1 MEEQTTW
8 KGHSLTLLVFAGIVV
23 LCSIFFILGMLVG
36 RQQGQKI
43 ASISATVEAATTK
56 PEAKPALVEEEKP
69 ELTFFNSVEKEKASP
84 ALEPAPAADPP
95 RPPEPAKNAEPQP
108 QAESINYQVG
118 AVKKSRDA
126 DKLLAEVKKKGFK
139 AFIMA
144 PPHGEANPFFR
155 VQVGPFSDVI
165 EAESA
170 RKSLEAAGYKPI
182 LKK

>member
-8 KGHSLTLLVFAGIVV
+8 KGHSLTLLVFAGIVA
-23 LCSIFFILGMLVG
+23 LSSIFFMLGMLVG

-43 ASISATVEAATTK
+43 ASIATAEAATTK
-56 PEAKPALVEEEKP
+56 SDAKPALAEEEKP
-69 ELTFFNSVEKEKASP
+69 ELTFFNSVEKEKAAP

-95 RPPEPAKNAEPQP
+95 PPESLKQAEPQTP
-108 QAESINYQVG
+108 RDSINYQVG

-126 DKLLAEVKKKGFK
+126 DKLLAAVKKKGFK
-139 AFIMA
+139 GFILA
-144 PPHGEANPFFR
+144 PAPGEANPFFR

-170 RKSLEAAGYKPI
+170 RKSLEASGYKPI

>member
-43 ASISATVEAATTK
+43 ASIATAEAATTK
-56 PEAKPALVEEEKP
+56 PDAKPAPVEEKP
-69 ELTFFNSVEKEKASP
+69 ELTFFASVEKEKAAP
-84 ALEPAPAADPP
+84 ALERAPELDRPAPLEAPSK
-95 RPPEPAKNAEPQP
+95 PEPSASSN
-108 QAESINYQVG
+108 SINFQIG

-126 DKLLAEVKKKGFK
+126 DKLLGEVKKNGFK
-139 AFIMA
+139 AFILA
-144 PPHGEANPFFR
+144 PSPGEPNPFFR
-155 VQVGPFSDVI
+155 VQVGPFSDAI

>member
-8 KGHSLTLLVFAGIVV
+8 KGHSLTLLVFAGIVA

-43 ASISATVEAATTK
+43 ASITTAEAATTK
-56 PEAKPALVEEEKP
+56 PDAKPAPEEEKT
-69 ELTFFNSVEKEKASP
+69 ELTFFKSVEKEKAES
-84 ALEPAPAADPP
+84 ALEPAPDPP
-95 RPPEPAKNAEPQP
+95 KPERSTKPEPSVPAN
-108 QAESINYQVG
+108 SINFQVG

-126 DKLLAEVKKKGFK
+126 DKLLGEVKQKGFK
-139 AFIMA
+139 AFILA
-144 PPHGEANPFFR
+144 PSPGEANPFFR
-155 VQVGPFSDVI
+155 VQVGPFSDTVQ
-165 EAESA
+165 AESA

>member
-43 ASISATVEAATTK
+43 ASIATAEAATTK
-56 PEAKPALVEEEKP
+56 TDSKPAPVEEKP
-69 ELTFFNSVEKEKASP
+69 ELTFFNSVEKEKAAP
-84 ALEPAPAADPP
+84 ALERARDLDPPASLETPAKSGPSAPA
-95 RPPEPAKNAEPQP
+95 N
-108 QAESINYQVG
+108 SINFQIG

-126 DKLLAEVKKKGFK
+126 EKLLGEVKKKGFK
-139 AFIMA
+139 AFILA
-144 PPHGEANPFFR
+144 PSAGEANPFFR
-155 VQVGPFSDVI
+155 IQVGPFSDAI

-170 RKSLEAAGYKPI
+170 RKGLEAAGYKP
-182 LKK
+182 

>member
-43 ASISATVEAATTK
+43 ASIATAEAATTK
-56 PEAKPALVEEEKP
+56 PDAAAEPIEEKP
-69 ELTFFNSVEKEKASP
+69 ELTFFNSVEKEKPGP
-84 ALEPAPAADPP
+84 ALEPVPDPP
-95 RPPEPAKNAEPQP
+95 APREAPPKPEPSVPSN
-108 QAESINYQVG
+108 SINYQVG

-126 DKLLAEVKKKGFK
+126 DKLLGEVKKKGFK
-139 AFIMA
+139 AFILA
-144 PPHGEANPFFR
+144 PPPRDKNPFFR
-155 VQVGPFSDVI
+155 VQVGPFSDAT

-182 LKK
+182 LRK

>member
-43 ASISATVEAATTK
+43 ASIATAEAATIKTD
-56 PEAKPALVEEEKP
+56 ATPAPVEEKP
-69 ELTFFNSVEKEKASP
+69 EMTFFDSVEKEKAGP
-84 ALEPAPAADPP
+84 ALEPAPKADPP
-95 RPPEPAKNAEPQP
+95 APRAPAKPEPAAPAN
-108 QAESINYQVG
+108 SINFQIG

-126 DKLLAEVKKKGFK
+126 DKLLGEVKKRGFK
-139 AFIMA
+139 AFILA
-144 PPHGEANPFFR
+144 PPPGDKNPFFR
-155 VQVGPFSDVI
+155 IQVGPFSDAI

-170 RKSLEAAGYKPI
+170 RKTLEAAGYKPI

>member
-43 ASISATVEAATTK
+43 ASIATAEAATTK
-56 PEAKPALVEEEKP
+56 PDAKSTPVEEKP
-69 ELTFFNSVEKEKASP
+69 ELTFFNSVEKEKAAP
-84 ALEPAPAADPP
+84 PLEPARELDPP
-95 RPPEPAKNAEPQP
+95 ATERPAKSAAVNA
-108 QAESINYQVG
+108 INFQIG
-118 AVKKSRDA
+118 AVKKSKDA
-126 DKLLAEVKKKGFK
+126 DKLLGEVKNKGFK
-139 AFIMA
+139 AFILA
-144 PPHGEANPFFR
+144 PPPGEANPFYR
-155 VQVGPFSDVI
+155 VQVGPFSDTI
-165 EAESA
+165 KAESA

>member
-8 KGHSLTLLVFAGIVV
+8 KGHSLTLLVFGGIVV

-36 RQQGQKI
+36 RQQGQKF
-43 ASISATVEAATTK
+43 ASIAATAEAATPK
-56 PEAKPALVEEEKP
+56 PEAKPAPLEDEKP
-69 ELTFFNSVEKEKASP
+69 ELTFFDSVEKEKASP
-84 ALEPAPAADPP
+84 ALEHPPEAKPA
-95 RPPEPAKNAEPQP
+95 PPEPAKHAEPQTP
-108 QAESINYQVG
+108 ADSINFQVG

-126 DKLLAEVKKKGFK
+126 DKLLGEVKKKGFK
-139 AFIMA
+139 AFIIA
-144 PPHGEANPFFR
+144 PPPGDANPFFR

-170 RKSLEAAGYKPI
+170 RKGLEAAGYKPI

>member
-43 ASISATVEAATTK
+43 ASITTAEAATTK
-56 PEAKPALVEEEKP
+56 PDAKAPEEEKP
-69 ELTFFNSVEKEKASP
+69 ELTFFSSVEKEKAAP
-84 ALEPAPAADPP
+84 ALEPAPDPP
-95 RPPEPAKNAEPQP
+95 KPERSTKPEPSGPAN
-108 QAESINYQVG
+108 SINFQVG

-126 DKLLAEVKKKGFK
+126 DKLLGEVKQKGFK
-139 AFIMA
+139 AFILA
-144 PPHGEANPFFR
+144 PSPGEANPFFR
-155 VQVGPFSDVI
+155 VQVGPFSDSVQ
-165 EAESA
+165 AESA
-170 RKSLEAAGYKPI
+170 RKRLEAAGYKPI

>member
-43 ASISATVEAATTK
+43 ASITTAEAATTK
-56 PEAKPALVEEEKP
+56 PDAKLVPGEEKP
-69 ELTFFNSVEKEKASP
+69 ELTFFNSVEKEKAAP
-84 ALEPAPAADPP
+84 ALEPAPEPDPP
-95 RPPEPAKNAEPQP
+95 KPERAAKPVPAVPAN
-108 QAESINYQVG
+108 SINFQVG

-126 DKLLAEVKKKGFK
+126 DKLLGEVKQKGFK
-139 AFIMA
+139 AFILA
-144 PPHGEANPFFR
+144 PAPKETSPFFR
-155 VQVGPFSDVI
+155 VQVGPFSDTV

-170 RKSLEAAGYKPI
+170 RKRLEAAGYKPI